1 MTFFLFI
8 IDFLQCLAIV
18 TERWLIGQCHLDDLA
33 FLIMSSHTCCVS
45 RTDTTW
51 SPTPGTWLWMLLL
64 PQPTD
69 ISFTP
74 VHLTFKKFR
83 LYLNV
88 LPNPFQTTHQW
99 PEFLPKMQV
108 DVQAPI
114 KVPELQSCHPTITF
128 ITWWE
133 PRRLSCLPD
142 CPNYFPQSDFFSI
155 QLSAVFII

>member
-1 MTFFLFI
+1 
-8 IDFLQCLAIV
+8 
-18 TERWLIGQCHLDDLA
+18 
-33 FLIMSSHTCCVS
+33 MSSHTCCVS

-83 LYLNV
+83 LYPNV

-108 DVQAPI
+108 NVQAPI

-142 CPNYFPQSDFFSI
+142 CPNYFPQSVFFFHPTFSCLYNLTI
-155 QLSAVFII
+155 LKDWFCWGYHTFTQLSYILWL